1 MNSETPASESKPET
15 LSKSGLERTALIAEV
30 VAAIAVVISVIY
42 LALQISA
49 NNKLLKGQTYH
60 NFLTVGHPLSEMVVT
75 DPEFAALISRCD
87 TAPFSVSNVEW
98 RRCETF
104 YQMSVDIWEYL
115 YYQNAD
121 GIIAAPF
128 WAGTDTFFTDITVTR
143 LGYQRFWSDWS
154 QIYAPPFGIHAGR
167 IIPDIKPPE
176 IVDQTD

>member
-1 MNSETPASESKPET
+1 MTLETPTPESQPEPASHSR
-15 LSKSGLERTALIAEV
+15 LERTALIAEV

-104 YQMSVDIWEYL
+104 YHMSVDIWEYL

-128 WAGTDTFFTDITVTR
+128 WVGTDTFFRDITVTR
-143 LGYQRFWSDWS
+143 LGYQRFWLDWS
-154 QIYAPPFGIHAGR
+154 QIYAPPFGTHAGG
-167 IIPDIKPPE
+167 IIPAIQPPE
-176 IVDQTD
+176 ITDAKD